1 MEATCYSTTLVI
13 THNTKFCHTPEHHS
27 LKFQNSYKVCN
38 VFDIDVNTGCI
49 GQRYVVAIM
58 GFLAVANAYTM
69 RICLSTAITEMVV
82 HHDRNESKIDPDA
95 CPSSSV
101 SNNKTAPV
109 STFIFCHYLSMLR
122 SLQVSC

>member
-1 MEATCYSTTLVI
+1 
-13 THNTKFCHTPEHHS
+13 
-27 LKFQNSYKVCN
+27 
-38 VFDIDVNTGCI
+38 
-49 GQRYVVAIM
+49 M

-82 HHDRNESKIDPDA
+82 HHDRNESKTDPDA

-109 STFIFCHYLSMLR
+109 SKLSVCITSAYECHYKYHVE
-122 SLQVSC
+122 SLYLHI